1 MMYEIFND
9 INTSKIDFVT
19 AVNEFSRD
27 EASIEES
34 GDLGYSSGD
43 AFPDEFE
50 SVIAKLKL
58 NEVSSPIDLGDT
70 LHLIKLTE
78 VLKPEALNC
87 CQLPSFLEGH
97 LKTAG
102 ANMGIYSDSHKIT

>member
-1 MMYEIFND
+1 MIDKSNYASESEASDLINEIFND
-9 INTSKIDFVT
+9 INTSNIDFVT
-19 AVNEFSRD
+19 AVNEFSED

-58 NEVSSPIDLGDT
+58 NEVSSPIDLGQFFI
-70 LHLIKLTE
+70 LLTYRFA
-78 VLKPEALNC
+78 EAI
-87 CQLPSFLEGH
+87 Q
-97 LKTAG
+97 
-102 ANMGIYSDSHKIT
+102 D